1 MAEKWI
7 EVSVFQCADMKYFVN
22 TDTVR
27 YIMPY
32 GNRTRIYFTNTEYI
46 TCTDDYEDL
55 KRLLK

>member
-1 MAEKWI
+1 
-7 EVSVFQCADMKYFVN
+7 MKYFVN

-32 GNRTRIYFTNTEYI
+32 GNRTRIYFTNKEYI